1 MIFVKIVIRGLYKME
16 NQLFREK
23 SLERISSPEEL
34 NDYLR
39 VSTPNLW
46 LTLVAVIVLLVGLL
60 VWASVGK
67 LETTIDAV
75 AEIENNYVEVTLTG
89 SDAEKID
96 EGMTIR
102 IGNFETNIDVIRYD
116 DLGRAVAVGN
126 ADIPDGNYKAEIVI
140 ENIHPIQFLFK

>member
-1 MIFVKIVIRGLYKME
+1 ME